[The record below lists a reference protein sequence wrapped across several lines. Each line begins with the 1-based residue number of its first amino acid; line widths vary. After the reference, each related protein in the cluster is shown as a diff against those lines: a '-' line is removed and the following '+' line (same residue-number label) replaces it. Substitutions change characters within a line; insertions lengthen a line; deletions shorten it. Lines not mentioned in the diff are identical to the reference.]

1 MFAALSVAPATTDI
15 FTVPFLATLALS
27 VVALVGIAVYLR
39 RLRTTGR
46 LTAASG
52 SVGAAS
58 AALVLAVS
66 LLVTVSI
73 GPAAPA
79 VAQDSTTATETVE
92 PAAPVYQ
99 PIDIDALEGFQLPT
113 K

>member
-1 MFAALSVAPATTDI
+1 MIPALEPESLTT
-15 FTVPFLATLALS
+15 TVSWSLLS
-27 VVALVGIAVYLR
+27 SAI
-39 RLRTTGR
+39 RLGLHQFDRLGGR
-46 LTAASG
+46 SANG

-58 AALVLAVS
+58 AALVLAVA
-66 LLVTVSI
+66 LLVTVSF

-99 PIDIDALEGFQLPT
+99 PIDIDGLEGFQLPT